1 MVQLVVLPPA
11 PAELSSGAVAFG
23 KLTELSQ
30 VDVEP
35 VGRWFEAVYQSSR
48 TRHVSSAASVG
59 SESSDEGEGGSVAEE
74 PAETRYLLSLDPKE
88 WKSQDHYRVL
98 GLQTKR
104 HAATDHDIKKAYR
117 RKVLLHHPDKRKTA
131 GEQVRDLDHDYFSCI
146 TRAYEIL
153 GNPVR
158 RRSYDSVDPEFDD
171 DIPINCAESRNN
183 FFATFRSVFE
193 ANARWSTKRDGPPL
207 GDESS
212 SRDEVDRFY
221 HFWYSFDSWRE
232 YSYLDEEEKEKGEN
246 REERRWIE
254 KQNRAARQKR
264 KREEMQRIRQLVD
277 IAYACDPRVQRF
289 KEEERERKAAQK
301 RARQEAARARQEL
314 EEKERQERE
323 EAERL
328 ERERQE
334 EDARQQREKERRE
347 KENLRRQL
355 KKERKALETTCT
367 EDGHY
372 ATNTQERVL
381 RLQQLDRLCQL
392 LALDELQQL
401 NQAMEAAADADR
413 RKKVFLEKAKA
424 LEERLEREKA
434 EQVGGT
440 QGGRS
445 QGGGA
450 MDKGSSSA
458 SSSWSPD
465 DVQLLVKAVNLFP
478 AGTANRWEVVA
489 AFLNQHGAT
498 SDRTAKEVLAKAK
511 SLQRLDP
518 QLKEEANR
526 KAYEQHQKS
535 VGSKAEVAFK
545 DESTPSQRFDGDG
558 GGVASTVWQAD
569 EQRLLEQAL
578 KTYPASTPDRW
589 DRIAECVPTRSKKE
603 CMRRYKDLVELVKTK
618 KAAQQAAAAVTQGSR
633 K

>member
-1 MVQLVVLPPA
+1 MVQLLVLPPA
-11 PAELSSGAVAFG
+11 PPGQSGAVAFG

-30 VDVEP
+30 VEVEP
-35 VGRWFEAVYQSSR
+35 VGRWFEAVYQNAH
-48 TRHVSSAASVG
+48 TRHVSSAASIG
-59 SESSDEGEGGSVAEE
+59 SESSDEGEGGSVAED
-74 PAETRYLLSLDPKE
+74 PAETQYLLSLDPKE

-98 GLQTKR
+98 GLQGKR
-104 HAATDHDIKKAYR
+104 YAATDHDIKKAHR
-117 RKVLLHHPDKRKTA
+117 RKVLLHHPDKRRTE
-131 GEQVRDLDHDYFSCI
+131 GEQVRDLDRDYFSCI

-171 DIPINCAESRNN
+171 DIPTNCAESRNN
-183 FFATFRSVFE
+183 FFATFQPVFD
-193 ANARWSTKRDGPPL
+193 ANARWSTKRDVPPL
-207 GDESS
+207 GDENA

-277 IAYACDPRVQRF
+277 TAYACDPRVQRF
-289 KEEERERKAAQK
+289 KEEERERKLAQK

-323 EAERL
+323 EAQRL

-347 KENLRRQL
+347 KENLRKQL
-355 KKERKALETTCT
+355 KKERKALEAVCT

-372 ATNTQERVL
+372 AADAEEHVV
-381 RLQQLDRLCQL
+381 RLEQLHRLCQL
-392 LALDELQQL
+392 LSLEELQQL
-401 NQAMEAAADADR
+401 NQALEAASNVDE
-413 RKKVFLEKAKA
+413 RKTLFLEKAKA

-434 EQVGGT
+434 EQLGGA
-440 QGGRS
+440 QSGRS
-445 QGGGA
+445 QGGG
-450 MDKGSSSA
+450 DKGSA
-458 SSSWSPD
+458 SSSSSWTPD

-478 AGTANRWEVVA
+478 AGTANRWEVVV

-511 SLQRLDP
+511 SLQKLDP

-535 VGSKAEVAFK
+535 LGAKAEVAFK
-545 DESTPSQRFDGDG
+545 DEPTPSQRFDGDG
-558 GGVASTVWQAD
+558 AGSSVWQAE

-618 KAAQQAAAAVTQGSR
+618 KAAQQAAAAAAQSGR

>member
-1 MVQLVVLPPA
+1 M
-11 PAELSSGAVAFG
+11 
-23 KLTELSQ
+23 
-30 VDVEP
+30 
-35 VGRWFEAVYQSSR
+35 GRWFEAVYHSSR
-48 TRHVSSAASVG
+48 ARHVSSAASVG
-59 SESSDEGEGGSVAEE
+59 SESSDEGEGDNIAED
-74 PAETRYLLSLDPKE
+74 PADTRYLLSLDPKE

-104 HAATDHDIKKAYR
+104 YAATDHDIKKAYR
-117 RKVLLHHPDKRKTA
+117 RKVLLHHPDKRRTA
-131 GEQVRDLDHDYFSCI
+131 GEQVRDLDRDYFSCI

-171 DIPINCAESRNN
+171 DIPSNCAESRNN
-183 FFATFRSVFE
+183 FFATFRPVFE
-193 ANARWSTKRDGPPL
+193 ANSRWSTKRNMPPL
-207 GDESS
+207 GDENS

-277 IAYACDPRVQRF
+277 TAYACDPRVQRF
-289 KEEERERKAAQK
+289 KEEERERKLAQK

-314 EEKERQERE
+314 EERERQERE

-347 KENLRRQL
+347 KENLRKQL
-355 KKERKALETTCT
+355 KKERKTLEATCT

-372 ATNTQERVL
+372 AEDAEERVM
-381 RLQQLDRLCQL
+381 RLQQLDKLCQL
-392 LALDELQQL
+392 LGLEELQQL
-401 NQAMEAAADADR
+401 NQAMESAGDVSG
-413 RKKVFLEKAKA
+413 RKALFLEKAKA

-434 EQVGGT
+434 EQAGSL

-445 QGGGA
+445 QGA
-450 MDKGSSSA
+450 SEKGLA
-458 SSSWSPD
+458 TAGTASWSPD

-489 AFLNQHGAT
+489 AFMNQHGAT

-518 QLKEEANR
+518 QQKEEANR

-535 VGSKAEVAFK
+535 VGGKAEVAFK

-558 GGVASTVWQAD
+558 VGGGGSSQWQAD

-618 KAAQQAAAAVTQGSR
+618 KAAQQAAAAQTGR

>member
-11 PAELSSGAVAFG
+11 PADLSSGAVAFG

-59 SESSDEGEGGSVAEE
+59 SESSDEGEGNSVEEE

-98 GLQTKR
+98 GLQTRR

-171 DIPINCAESRNN
+171 DIPTNCAESRNN
-183 FFATFRSVFE
+183 FIATFRPVFE
-193 ANARWSTKRDGPPL
+193 ANARWSTKRDVPPL
-207 GDESS
+207 GDENS
-212 SRDEVDRFY
+212 SRNEVDRFY

-277 IAYACDPRVQRF
+277 TAYACDPRVQRF

-323 EAERL
+323 EAERV

-367 EDGHY
+367 EDSHY
-372 ATNTQERVL
+372 STDTQERVL

-401 NQAMEAAADADR
+401 NQAMEAASDADR
-413 RKKVFLEKAKA
+413 RKQLFLEKAKA

-434 EQVGGT
+434 KQVGGT

-450 MDKGSSSA
+450 TDKGSSST

-558 GGVASTVWQAD
+558 GGVANSVWQAD

-618 KAAQQAAAAVTQGSR
+618 KAAQQAAAAVAQGGR

>member
-1 MVQLVVLPPA
+1 MVQLLVLPPA
-11 PAELSSGAVAFG
+11 PSGQSGAVAYG
-23 KLTELSQ
+23 KLHELSQ
-30 VDVEP
+30 VEVEP
-35 VGRWFEAVYQSSR
+35 VGRWFEAVYQNAR
-48 TRHVSSAASVG
+48 TRHVSSAASIG
-59 SESSDEGEGGSVAEE
+59 SESSDEGEGGSAAED
-74 PAETRYLLSLDPKE
+74 PAETQYLLSLDPKE

-98 GLQTKR
+98 GLQSKR
-104 HAATDHDIKKAYR
+104 HAATEHDIKKAYR
-117 RKVLLHHPDKRKTA
+117 RKVLLHHPDKRRTA
-131 GEQVRDLDHDYFSCI
+131 GEQVRDLERDYFSCI

-171 DIPINCAESRNN
+171 DIPASCAESRNN
-183 FFATFRSVFE
+183 FFATFRPVFE
-193 ANARWSTKRDGPPL
+193 ANARWSTKRNVPSL
-207 GDESS
+207 GDENS

-277 IAYACDPRVQRF
+277 TAYACDPRVQRF
-289 KEEERERKAAQK
+289 KEEERERKLAQK

-347 KENLRRQL
+347 KENLRKQL
-355 KKERKALETTCT
+355 KKERKALESVCT

-372 ATNTQERVL
+372 AADAEGHVV
-381 RLQQLDRLCQL
+381 RLQQLHRLCQL
-392 LALDELQQL
+392 LSLEELQQL
-401 NQAMEAAADADR
+401 NQGMEAASNVDE
-413 RKKVFLEKAKA
+413 RKSLFLEKAKA

-434 EQVGGT
+434 EQLGGS
-440 QGGRS
+440 QSGRS
-445 QGGGA
+445 QGGG
-450 MDKGSSSA
+450 DKGSTSS

-511 SLQRLDP
+511 SLQKLDP

-535 VGSKAEVAFK
+535 LGAKAEVAFK

-558 GGVASTVWQAD
+558 AGGAAVWQAE

-618 KAAQQAAAAVTQGSR
+618 KAAQQAAAAAAQSGR

>member
-1 MVQLVVLPPA
+1 MVQLLVLPPA
-11 PAELSSGAVAFG
+11 AAGQSGAFG
-23 KLTELSQ
+23 KLTELNQ
-30 VDVEP
+30 VEVEP
-35 VGRWFEAVYQSSR
+35 VGRWFEAVYQNAR
-48 TRHVSSAASVG
+48 TRHVSSAASIG
-59 SESSDEGEGGSVAEE
+59 SESSDEGDEGDAAED
-74 PAETRYLLSLDPKE
+74 PAETQYLLSLDPKE

-98 GLQTKR
+98 GLQLKR
-104 HAATDHDIKKAYR
+104 HAATEHDIKKAYR
-117 RKVLLHHPDKRKTA
+117 RKVLLHHPDKRRTA
-131 GEQVRDLDHDYFSCI
+131 GEQVRDLERDYFSCI

-171 DIPINCAESRNN
+171 DIPANCAESRNN
-183 FFATFRSVFE
+183 FFAIFGPVFE
-193 ANARWSTKRDGPPL
+193 ANGRWSTKRNMPPL
-207 GDESS
+207 GEENS

-277 IAYACDPRVQRF
+277 TAYACDPRVQRF
-289 KEEERERKAAQK
+289 KEEERERKLAQK
-301 RARQEAARARQEL
+301 RARQEATRARQEM

-347 KENLRRQL
+347 KENLRKQL
-355 KKERKALETTCT
+355 KKERKALEAVCT
-367 EDGHY
+367 DDGHY
-372 ATNTQERVL
+372 AADAEEHVV
-381 RLQQLDRLCQL
+381 RLQQLHRLCQL
-392 LALDELQQL
+392 LSLEELQQL
-401 NQAMEAAADADR
+401 NQAMEAASSSVGE
-413 RKKVFLEKAKA
+413 RKSLFLEKARA
-424 LEERLEREKA
+424 LEKRLEREKA
-434 EQVGGT
+434 EQLGVS
-440 QGGRS
+440 GRS
-445 QGGGA
+445 QGAGG
-450 MDKGSSSA
+450 DKGSSSS

-489 AFLNQHGAT
+489 AFLNQHGAA
-498 SDRTAKEVLAKAK
+498 SDRTAKEVLGKAK
-511 SLQRLDP
+511 SLQKLDP

-535 VGSKAEVAFK
+535 LGTKAEVAFK
-545 DESTPSQRFDGDG
+545 DESAPSQRFDGDG
-558 GGVASTVWQAD
+558 VSAVIWQAD

-618 KAAQQAAAAVTQGSR
+618 KAAQQAAAAAAAAQSGR

>member
-1 MVQLVVLPPA
+1 MMIPPA
-11 PAELSSGAVAFG
+11 PPGQSGAVAFG
-23 KLTELSQ
+23 KLTELDE
-30 VDVEP
+30 VEVEP
-35 VGRWFEAVYQSSR
+35 VGRWFEAVYHSAR
-48 TRHVSSAASVG
+48 ARHVSSAASVG
-59 SESSDEGEGGSVAEE
+59 SESSDEGEGGNIAED

-104 HAATDHDIKKAYR
+104 YAATDHDIKKAYR
-117 RKVLLHHPDKRKTA
+117 RKVLLHHPDKRRTA

-171 DIPINCAESRNN
+171 DIPSNCVESRNN
-183 FFATFRSVFE
+183 FFATFQPVFE
-193 ANARWSTKRDGPPL
+193 ANSRWSTKRNMPPL
-207 GDESS
+207 GDENS

-277 IAYACDPRVQRF
+277 TAYACDPRVQRF
-289 KEEERERKAAQK
+289 KEEERERKLAQK

-314 EEKERQERE
+314 EERERQERE

-347 KENLRRQL
+347 KENLRKQL
-355 KKERKALETTCT
+355 KKERKTLEATCT

-372 ATNTQERVL
+372 AEDAEERVM

-392 LALDELQQL
+392 LVLEELQQL
-401 NQAMEAAADADR
+401 NQAMEAAADVGG
-413 RKKVFLEKAKA
+413 RKALFLEKAKA

-434 EQVGGT
+434 EQAGSV

-445 QGGGA
+445 QGA
-450 MDKGSSSA
+450 SDKGLASMGSA
-458 SSSWSPD
+458 WSPD

-489 AFLNQHGAT
+489 AFMNQHGAT

-535 VGSKAEVAFK
+535 VGGKTEVAFK

-558 GGVASTVWQAD
+558 AGGTGTGQWQAD

-618 KAAQQAAAAVTQGSR
+618 KAAQQAAAAQTGR

>member
-1 MVQLVVLPPA
+1 MVQLLVLPPA
-11 PAELSSGAVAFG
+11 PSGQSGAVAYG
-23 KLTELSQ
+23 KLHELSQ
-30 VDVEP
+30 VEVEP
-35 VGRWFEAVYQSSR
+35 VGRWFEAVYQNAR
-48 TRHVSSAASVG
+48 TRHVSSAASIG
-59 SESSDEGEGGSVAEE
+59 SESSDEGEGGSAAED
-74 PAETRYLLSLDPKE
+74 PAETQYLLSLDPKE

-98 GLQTKR
+98 GLQSKR
-104 HAATDHDIKKAYR
+104 HAATEHDIKKAYR
-117 RKVLLHHPDKRKTA
+117 RKVLLHHPDKRRTA
-131 GEQVRDLDHDYFSCI
+131 GEQVRDLERDYFSCI

-171 DIPINCAESRNN
+171 DIPASCAESRNN
-183 FFATFRSVFE
+183 FFATFRPVFE
-193 ANARWSTKRDGPPL
+193 ANARWSTKRNVPSL
-207 GDESS
+207 GDENS

-277 IAYACDPRVQRF
+277 TAYACDPRVQRF
-289 KEEERERKAAQK
+289 KEEERERKLAQK

-347 KENLRRQL
+347 KENLRKQL
-355 KKERKALETTCT
+355 KKERKALESVCT

-372 ATNTQERVL
+372 AVDAEEHVV
-381 RLQQLDRLCQL
+381 RLQQLHRLCQL
-392 LALDELQQL
+392 LSLEELQQL
-401 NQAMEAAADADR
+401 NQGMEAASNVDE
-413 RKKVFLEKAKA
+413 RKSLFLEKAKA

-434 EQVGGT
+434 EQLGGS
-440 QGGRS
+440 QSGRS
-445 QGGGA
+445 QGGG
-450 MDKGSSSA
+450 DKGSTSS

-511 SLQRLDP
+511 SLQKLDP

-535 VGSKAEVAFK
+535 LGAKAEVAFK

-558 GGVASTVWQAD
+558 AGGAAVWQAE

-618 KAAQQAAAAVTQGSR
+618 KAAQQAAAAAAQSGR

>member
-1 MVQLVVLPPA
+1 MVQLLVLPPA
-11 PAELSSGAVAFG
+11 PPGQSGAVAYG
-23 KLTELSQ
+23 KLTELNE
-30 VDVEP
+30 VEVEP
-35 VGRWFEAVYQSSR
+35 VGRWFEAVYQSTR
-48 TRHVSSAASVG
+48 ARHVSSAASVG
-59 SESSDEGEGGSVAEE
+59 SESSDEGDGGNIAED

-104 HAATDHDIKKAYR
+104 YAATDHDIKKAYR
-117 RKVLLHHPDKRKTA
+117 RKVLLHHPDKRRTA

-171 DIPINCAESRNN
+171 DIPSNCAESRNN
-183 FFATFRSVFE
+183 FFATFRPVFE
-193 ANARWSTKRDGPPL
+193 ANARWSMKRDMPPL
-207 GDESS
+207 GDENS

-277 IAYACDPRVQRF
+277 TAYACDPRVQRF
-289 KEEERERKAAQK
+289 KEEERERKLAQK

-314 EEKERQERE
+314 EERERQERE

-347 KENLRRQL
+347 KENLRKQL
-355 KKERKALETTCT
+355 KKERKTLEATCT

-372 ATNTQERVL
+372 AEDAEERVM

-392 LALDELQQL
+392 LGLEELQQL
-401 NQAMEAAADADR
+401 NQAMEAAADVSG
-413 RKKVFLEKAKA
+413 RKALFLEKAKA

-434 EQVGGT
+434 EQAGSV

-450 MDKGSSSA
+450 SDKGSASVGSA
-458 SSSWSPD
+458 WSPD

-489 AFLNQHGAT
+489 AFMNQHGAT

-535 VGSKAEVAFK
+535 VGGKAEVAFK

-558 GGVASTVWQAD
+558 VGGSSQWQAD

-618 KAAQQAAAAVTQGSR
+618 KAAQQAAAAQTGR